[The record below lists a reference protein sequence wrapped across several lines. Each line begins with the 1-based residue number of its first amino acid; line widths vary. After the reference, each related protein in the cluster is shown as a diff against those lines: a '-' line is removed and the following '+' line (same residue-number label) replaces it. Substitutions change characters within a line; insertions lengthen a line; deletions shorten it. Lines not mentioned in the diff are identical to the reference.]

1 MSGVGPC
8 VGMPKPRHRRQVGL
22 DEADATDLADTEG
35 AADIRV
41 AKVDIVEGAVGAF
54 GQIHDVAV
62 GAIDRSIGGLEVED
76 AVDIAV
82 GVERQTLD
90 PVLRVVGEEVA
101 SLVAAREL
109 ACRDRRTRR

>member
-8 VGMPKPRHRRQVGL
+8 CRVRGCHNHRRQVGVHK
-22 DEADATDLADTEG
+22 ADPADLANAEG
-35 AADIRV
+35 AADVRI
-41 AKVDIVEGAVGAF
+41 AKVDIVEGTVGTF
-54 GQIHDVAV
+54 GHIHDVAV
-62 GAIDRSIGGLEVED
+62 RSIDRSVERLEVED

-101 SLVAAREL
+101 ALIAAGN
-109 ACRDRRTRR
+109 CVP